1 VRRLTEIVEDSV
13 EAFLFDGLD
22 LDELEKL
29 SW

>member
-1 VRRLTEIVEDSV
+1 MEVLTEIVEDSI
-13 EAFLFDGLD
+13 EALLLNGLD